1 MVSFFVHNAYVG
13 LRRARR
19 VFGAAVV
26 GLLLV
31 VPMTAAAAPTGGEPA
46 PASVSQALAT
56 IPASAFDKVGGGAG
70 SSSSITPP
78 TVVQG
83 QPGLTFSVRG
93 RPLPGILYV
102 GAEYC
107 PYCAAERWA
116 IAAALSRFGAF
127 SDLRVT
133 ESSPSDVYPTT
144 STLSFFGSRFSSS
157 YVAFQAVEET
167 TNQPGKG
174 GAGYQRLQR
183 PTREQSELATRYD
196 SGHFISG
203 LGSTGAGVIPFID
216 IGNRVLVAGSSFS
229 PSLLAGLSQR
239 QIAADL
245 HHPGTPVAQAILGT
259 ANYLDAAICAETQ
272 GAPAA
277 VCSGSAVRHAAETLV
292 VGRFR
297 PYAARSCWVLPAR
310 RMFLAAFTSA
320 CS

>member
-1 MVSFFVHNAYVG
+1 MVRLFARYVPWVG
-13 LRRARR
+13 LRRARQ
-19 VFGAAVV
+19 VFGAAIV
-26 GLLLV
+26 GLLLL
-31 VPMTAAAAPTGGEPA
+31 VPAAAGAGAPTGSDPS

-56 IPASAFDKVGGGAG
+56 IPASAFDKAVEGAG
-70 SSSSITPP
+70 SSSAITPP

-83 QPGLTFSVRG
+83 QPRLTFSVRG

-116 IAAALSRFGAF
+116 IVAALSRFGTF
-127 SDLRVT
+127 SDLRIT
-133 ESSPSDVYPTT
+133 TSSNDDVFPAT

-174 GAGYQRLQR
+174 AAGYQRLQR
-183 PTREQSELATRYD
+183 LTKEQSEVATRYD

-203 LGSTGAGVIPFID
+203 LGSTSGGVIPFID

-245 HHPGTPVAQAILGT
+245 HHPGTPVAQAILGI
-259 ANYLDAAICAETQ
+259 ADYLDAAICAETQ

-277 VCSGSAVRHAAETLV
+277 VCSSSGVRHAAETLHL
-292 VGRFR
+292 GG
-297 PYAARSCWVLPAR
+297 S
-310 RMFLAAFTSA
+310 
-320 CS
+320 